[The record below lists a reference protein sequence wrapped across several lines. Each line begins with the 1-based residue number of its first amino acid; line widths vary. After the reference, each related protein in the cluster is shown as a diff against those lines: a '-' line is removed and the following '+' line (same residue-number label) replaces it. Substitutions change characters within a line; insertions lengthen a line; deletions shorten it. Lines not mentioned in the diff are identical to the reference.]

1 MEVCCNQITLKQLQN
16 ILGMPLPIP
25 NFLRLIFP
33 KSLYDTEKTEFIFDN
48 TPSYTSHR
56 SVFVNSNIKNG
67 SRANKNALIF
77 IAEQFKSATAF
88 QDIDRLLRKNFSLSQ
103 LSSLPSIIDLDYEL
117 YPNDFYIVLKECA
130 KADLHHLLLW
140 LVLWSVFGEKIILL
154 APYQYDKNNPSEISS
169 SENITTPNSRNH
181 PIHPD
186 DFFKSYTDN
195 LSAITNID
203 LILCYEQKSDGL
215 LLSPTALD
223 QYVQQGITINILL
236 APPSVRDNTIYSRRF
251 LQNYDHII
259 NQWLEYMKEHIQFVT
274 IKGANGALRHNY
286 ISFNMI
292 DPSQDG
298 IFIKFL
304 SADDPC
310 NPSLQRNFHQALY
323 PDSPHF
329 SFFKQKFSYLWS
341 ISRPPIECAE

>member
-1 MEVCCNQITLKQLQN
+1 MEISCNQITLKQLQN

-33 KSLYDTEKTEFIFDN
+33 ESLNDIGKTGFIFDDS
-48 TPSYTSHR
+48 PSYTSHR

-130 KADLHHLLLW
+130 KKDLHHLLLW

-154 APYQYDKNNPSEISS
+154 APYQYDKNNSSEMSS
-169 SENITTPNSRNH
+169 GENITTSNSHNR

-186 DFFKSYTDN
+186 DFFKSYTDD
-195 LSAITNID
+195 LSAIKNID
-203 LILCYEQKSDGL
+203 LILCYEQKSDGFL
-215 LLSPTALD
+215 VSPNALD

-236 APPSVRDNTIYSRRF
+236 GASAAQDHTIYGRRS
-251 LQNYDHII
+251 LEIYDDII
-259 NQWLEYMKEHIQFVT
+259 NQWLEYMKEHIQLVT
-274 IKGANGALRHNY
+274 IKGTHGILRHNY

-292 DPSQDG
+292 DPS
-298 IFIKFL
+298 
-304 SADDPC
+304 
-310 NPSLQRNFHQALY
+310 
-323 PDSPHF
+323 
-329 SFFKQKFSYLWS
+329 
-341 ISRPPIECAE
+341 